1 MIKFKRVKECKVMYC
16 VDLIEENDYLRMS
29 PDNWSIRQGQNWYDV
44 WDCSELEA
52 AYQTWIKEHDELVSE
67 DAMLASSYMEQS
79 VYYKDLIFDLIEGKK
94 SLDEVKHIFQLNY
107 EERGHAQ

>member
-1 MIKFKRVKECKVMYC
+1 MIKFDRVEKQEVTYC
-16 VDLIEENDYLRMS
+16 EELTENEYLRTA
-29 PDNWSIRQGQNWYDV
+29 PDSWFIGIAGQGWYDV
-44 WDCSELEA
+44 WNCSELEA
-52 AYQTWIKEHDELVSE
+52 AYQAWIKDHGEPTSE

-94 SLDEVKHIFQLNY
+94 SLDEVKQIFQVNY

>member
-94 SLDEVKHIFQLNY
+94 SLDEVKHIFQVNY

>member
-16 VDLIEENDYLRMS
+16 VDLIEEDDYLRMS

-52 AYQTWIKEHDELVSE
+52 AYQAWIKEHDEPGQAGS
-67 DAMLASSYMEQS
+67 
-79 VYYKDLIFDLIEGKK
+79 I
-94 SLDEVKHIFQLNY
+94 Y
-107 EERGHAQ
+107 E

>member
-1 MIKFKRVKECKVMYC
+1 MIKFKRVEEWKVMYC
-16 VDLIEENDYLRMS
+16 EDLTEKDYLRMA
-29 PDNWSIRQGQNWYDV
+29 PDSWFAGTSQEWYDV

-52 AYQTWIKEHDELVSE
+52 AYQTWIKDHGEPTSE

-94 SLDEVKHIFQLNY
+94 SLDEVKHIFQVNY

>member
-16 VDLIEENDYLRMS
+16 IDLIEENDYLRMS

-94 SLDEVKHIFQLNY
+94 SLDEVKHIFQVNY

>member
-1 MIKFKRVKECKVMYC
+1 MIKFKRVEEWKVMYC
-16 VDLIEENDYLRMS
+16 EDLTEKDYLRMA
-29 PDNWSIRQGQNWYDV
+29 PDSWFAGTSQEWYDV

-79 VYYKDLIFDLIEGKK
+79 VYYKDLIFDLIEGQK
-94 SLDEVKHIFQLNY
+94 SLDEVKHIFQVNY